1 MSCLRSKAALLKLD
15 PLYDASKRLDMKQ
28 TAATLERFNASL
40 DQIRDYGIEQE
51 NTAADEAQTREV
63 QSSHGRDDGGEGGV
77 EGTNRC
83 VQGVGG
89 GQSWQLFG
97 CGRRAH
103 GHVNRS
109 RGAREELLESPTVT
123 KVGVGARPYSVA
135 LVRTVLRSALATC
148 NRAYRWQAGTAPH
161 VARQARVF
169 PLRSVLRRRH
179 PLPLP
184 PPSPPPPVTTT
195 TLSDP
200 RCSTHAGEG
209 TDAWSTLWRQ
219 LWDESRQMRGR
230 ALSRKALNIR
240 SSRCAVSVRARKTTT
255 LLARSRIIKS

>member
-1 MSCLRSKAALLKLD
+1 MRSSFYRGFSAFVSLLPD
-15 PLYDASKRLDMKQ
+15 H
-28 TAATLERFNASL
+28 
-40 DQIRDYGIEQE
+40 YG
-51 NTAADEAQTREV
+51 EV
-63 QSSHGRDDGGEGGV
+63 AKSRAV
-77 EGTNRC
+77 ELPDST
-83 VQGVGG
+83 
-89 GQSWQLFG
+89 
-97 CGRRAH
+97 
-103 GHVNRS
+103 
-109 RGAREELLESPTVT
+109 
-123 KVGVGARPYSVA
+123 
-135 LVRTVLRSALATC
+135 RSACRTLRNQGDNPSRARCEFIVLQVLLLTYLKELKGRQRHRRTRTS

-219 LWDESRQMRGR
+219 LWDESRQM
-230 ALSRKALNIR
+230 LETSKDEL
-240 SSRCAVSVRARKTTT
+240 
-255 LLARSRIIKS
+255 